1 LRFEWRQSSPDQ
13 KIGLQLE
20 EEAAMKKSARRI
32 GREQSINQLHLPLP
46 ELLREALFDTVM
58 VAGLGYVGAVLEEE
72 RSALCGLRY
81 RHNAARQALRAG
93 SVASSLTLGGQRVGV
108 ARPRVRSL
116 AGHELTLPSWQAWSA
131 RDPLDQRAMEQM
143 VLGVSRRRYARSLE
157 PLPGEFCVHGTGK
170 SAVSKRFVLGTARKL
185 GELLR
190 RDLRGLEL
198 VALMIDGVHFAD
210 HVVLTAIGIDRE
222 GAKHPLGLREGATE
236 NASACRALLSD
247 LIERG
252 LNPERAILVV
262 LDGAKA
268 LHKAVREVFGERA
281 LIHRCHAHKKPNVL
295 EALPQR
301 LRGAVHTAMNQAYA
315 TRDAKRAQRLLTNL
329 AHRLESA
336 YPSAAASVREG
347 LEETL
352 TVMRLHLPKSLERV
366 LSSTNLIE
374 NLFSRVREV
383 ARRVKRWQGGMMIL
397 RWTAAGVLE
406 AERHLRKVAG
416 FQSIPKLSA
425 ALRAHD
431 AAINR
436 RRGVDNRQQAA

>member
-1 LRFEWRQSSPDQ
+1 
-13 KIGLQLE
+13 
-20 EEAAMKKSARRI
+20 MKKSARRI
-32 GREQSINQLHLPLP
+32 GREQSVNQLHLPLP

-131 RDPLDQRAMEQM
+131 RDPPDQRAMEQM
-143 VLGVSRRRYARSLE
+143 VLGVSTRRYARSLE

-301 LRGAVHTAMNQAYA
+301 LRGAVHTAINQAYA
-315 TRDAKRAQRLLTNL
+315 TRDSKRAQRLLTNL

-374 NLFSRVREV
+374 NLFSLVREV
-383 ARRVKRWQGGMMIL
+383 ARRVKRLQ
-397 RWTAAGVLE
+397 
-406 AERHLRKVAG
+406 
-416 FQSIPKLSA
+416 
-425 ALRAHD
+425 
-431 AAINR
+431 
-436 RRGVDNRQQAA
+436 